1 MLQKQFVC
9 ALLSSVLGSG
19 VIWAA
24 GRGSAPAIAQTTL
37 ASDIEV
43 VSSNRSD
50 LFYLYNG
57 EKIPLQVRPNE
68 IAVAFKP
75 PVGGRRTLGQAPPLY
90 QQLQTR
96 LNQGGVRGGQD
107 AVEVRPVGTNYAI
120 VKFSAGRRDVGG
132 TTRQIQDQPYVQSS
146 LPVLSRADRAD
157 EIVLTPEIIISFQP
171 NTPESEQK
179 AILKAQNLE
188 LIRPL
193 RFTQNR
199 YLVKATSATGT
210 GVLTVANRL
219 NQVAGVTSASPNFL
233 QVLPNR
239 AAFSP
244 DPSLKTNA
252 PSPTVGS
259 RGGAST
265 PYASDLWPLLWH
277 LDSRSRRPNVP
288 RTDVQAPEAWQQSSG
303 GQGVV
308 VAVMDNLI
316 QWDHPNLAKSLYQ
329 PATIRDRLPGEISGW
344 DFAQNDADTRISDPE
359 LATLRP
365 AFQSTFQLSDDA
377 FLARYESWAKA
388 LQAENPNASKAAIA
402 DFIRRSVRGEIA
414 ASFHGTQTSSVIAA
428 QPFEGKGIVG
438 IAPKAKI
445 LPVRVG
451 NLGNSIET
459 VAVIEGVG
467 YAAQRGADVI
477 NMSFGGVMPT
487 TEQEGAIAAV
497 LQAYPKLVIVVS
509 SGNENVD
516 RPGFPALVKGAI
528 SVGATSITGNRA
540 PYSNYGLGLD
550 LVAPGGDTRD
560 EPSNGILTASGLGT
574 SGFWQGLPNPTQ
586 AWSPA
591 QDFLGRYQW
600 TQGTSFSAP
609 AVAGV
614 VALMKGE
621 DKSRQLSRDRMI
633 AILKSTAGYGA
644 LQLSPQEK
652 ALYQTLKSTSKLPPP
667 VTVNQ
672 YFFGSGLVNAAAAVQ
687 AVQRSLK

>member
-9 ALLSSVLGSG
+9 VLLSSVLGASAIG
-19 VIWAA
+19 T
-24 GRGSAPAIAQTTL
+24 GGSNSSSAIAQTKIAT
-37 ASDIEV
+37 DIEV
-43 VSSNRSD
+43 QSQPE

-75 PVGGRRTLGQAPPLY
+75 PVGGRRTLGQELPLY

-132 TTRQIQDQPYVQSS
+132 TTRQIQDQSYVQSS
-146 LPVLSRADRAD
+146 LPVLSRTDRVDA
-157 EIVLTPEIIISFQP
+157 IVLTPEIIISFQP

-210 GVLTVANRL
+210 SVLTVANRL

-239 AAFSP
+239 TAFRP
-244 DPSLKTNA
+244 DPFLKTTT

-277 LDSRSRRPNVP
+277 LDSRSRRPNAP
-288 RTDVQAPEAWQQSSG
+288 RTDVRAPEAWQQSSG

-329 PATIRDRLPGEISGW
+329 PATIRDRLPGEVSGW
-344 DFAQNDADTRISDPE
+344 DFAQDDADTRISDE
-359 LATLRP
+359 EMATLRP
-365 AFQSTFQLSDDA
+365 TLQSTFQLADDA
-377 FLARYESWAKA
+377 LLAQYETWAKT
-388 LQAENPNASKAAIA
+388 LQTENPKASTAAIA
-402 DFIRRSVRGEIA
+402 AFIRRSLRGEIA
-414 ASFHGTQTSSVIAA
+414 GSFHGTQTSAIIAA
-428 QPFEGKGIVG
+428 QPVNGKGMVG
-438 IAPKAKI
+438 VAPNAKI

-451 NLGNSIET
+451 KLGNGIET

-467 YAAQRGADVI
+467 YAAQRGAEVI
-477 NMSFGGVMPT
+477 NMSFGGLMPT
-487 TEQEGAIAAV
+487 TEENDAIVAV
-497 LQAYPKLVIVVS
+497 LAANPKLVIVVS
-509 SGNENVD
+509 SGNEAFE
-516 RPGFPALVKGAI
+516 RPGFPALVKGTIA
-528 SVGATSITGNRA
+528 VGATSLTGNRA

-550 LVAPGGDTRD
+550 LVAPGGDTDRD
-560 EPSNGILTASGLGT
+560 LQNGMLTASGLGT
-574 SGFWQGLPNPTQ
+574 AGFWQGLPVPTQ
-586 AWSPA
+586 AWLPA
-591 QDFLGRYQW
+591 QDLAGLYQW

-609 AVAGV
+609 TVAGV